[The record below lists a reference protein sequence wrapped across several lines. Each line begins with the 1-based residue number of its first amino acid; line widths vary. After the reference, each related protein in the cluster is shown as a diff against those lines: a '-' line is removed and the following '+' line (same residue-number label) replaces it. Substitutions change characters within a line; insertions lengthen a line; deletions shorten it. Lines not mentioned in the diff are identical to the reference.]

1 MSDDIGHGM
10 REMLATL
17 DPERSDAG
25 YWHRFH
31 RWVLKAAA
39 PELAR
44 RRRQRPMTVSEMV
57 FSWWRALVPIAM
69 ATAALAGA
77 VLLSERP
84 NPSPVAYFGRG
95 GDAAQGHGS
104 PGHAGV
110 RDDGAR
116 RRDRA
121 GERALLR

>member
-31 RWVLKAAA
+31 RWVLNAAA

-44 RRRQRPMTVSEMV
+44 RRRKRPMTVSEMV

-77 VLLSERP
+77 LLLSERP
-84 NPSPVAYFGRG
+84 NASPVANLDVEEMLLEGTEAPVMPVFET
-95 GDAAQGHGS
+95 AA
-104 PGHAGV
+104 P
-110 RDDGAR
+110 DGEIVLAS
-116 RRDRA
+116 
-121 GERALLR
+121 EPF